1 MLFRS
6 HEISESNFLT
16 EYKDV
21 PEVKRNL
28 KLVTTGIKLDGEH
41 PTTAN
46 PPPALGA
53 QNEEVFN
60 DLGVSS
66 EELKNLKRQGII

>member
-1 MLFRS
+1 M
-6 HEISESNFLT
+6 N
-16 EYKDV
+16 
-21 PEVKRNL
+21 RNL

-46 PPPALGA
+46 PPQALGA

-66 EELKNLKRQGII
+66 DELKNLKRQGII

>member
-1 MLFRS
+1 MQVDRLMGQIVQNQKLHNKLNLDLS
-6 HEISESNFLT
+6 FL
-16 EYKDV
+16 V
-21 PEVKRNL
+21 PRNL
-28 KLVTTGIKLDGEH
+28 SQD
-41 PTTAN
+41 A
-46 PPPALGA
+46 PALGA